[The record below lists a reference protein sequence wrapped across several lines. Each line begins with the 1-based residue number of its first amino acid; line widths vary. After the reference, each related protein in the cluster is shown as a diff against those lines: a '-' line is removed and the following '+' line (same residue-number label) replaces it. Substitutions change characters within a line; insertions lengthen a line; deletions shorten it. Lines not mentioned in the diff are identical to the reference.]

1 MQDLKRAVAQ
11 NQILTFREENKNF
24 NDIAIDQVAESWASR
39 IKYVLPKSVVLISG
53 QQAYTFPTGAM
64 VEVIRLV

>member
-1 MQDLKRAVAQ
+1 MEPNPGLKRLQ
-11 NQILTFREENKNF
+11 LDIKDQFK
-24 NDIAIDQVAESWASR
+24 DIAIDQVAESWASR